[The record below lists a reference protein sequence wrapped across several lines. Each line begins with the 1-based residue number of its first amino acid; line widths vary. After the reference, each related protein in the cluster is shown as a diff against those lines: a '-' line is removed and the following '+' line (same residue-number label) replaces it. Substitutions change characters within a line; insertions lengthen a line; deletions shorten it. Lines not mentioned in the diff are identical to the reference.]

1 MAINASK
8 VFLEWLSNRLIFKYH
23 EKDAEIIDGIKNII
37 NNKQI
42 IDITIDTAIIEKL
55 CRKYHADWDF
65 DESELSFGHSDE
77 SRNQIRSHMKNIIKD
92 YMYEIC
98 LTR

>member
-1 MAINASK
+1 MESMKFTLNIDGTNNGGK
-8 VFLEWLSNRLIFKYH
+8 FLENYIGQTVDIESLY
-23 EKDAEIIDGIKNII
+23 KD
-37 NNKQI
+37 